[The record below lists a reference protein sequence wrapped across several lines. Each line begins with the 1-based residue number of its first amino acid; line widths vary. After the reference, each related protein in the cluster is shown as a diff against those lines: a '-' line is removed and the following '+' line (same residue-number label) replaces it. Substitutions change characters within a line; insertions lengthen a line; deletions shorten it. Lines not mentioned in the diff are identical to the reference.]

1 MSNKLL
7 IFAILCSL
15 LISTVVL
22 SLIKKNRLAEEY
34 SSTWLLVAFFALLA
48 SIFSKQIVGLY
59 SLLKGE
65 AGSGPEILLFFAL
78 LFLLFFLMYVSVKM
92 SDYKKNIVSLSQEVG
107 TLKYEI
113 ATLRQKLDR
122 K

>member
-1 MSNKLL
+1 MSDKLL
-7 IFAILCSL
+7 VFAILCAL
-15 LISTVVL
+15 LIAAVVL

-34 SSTWLLVAFFALLA
+34 SSSWLLVAFVTLIA
-48 SIFSKQIVGLY
+48 SVFSNQIVGLY
-59 SLLKGE
+59 GLLKGE

-78 LFLLFFLMYVSVKM
+78 LFLLFFLMYVSVKL

-107 TLKYEI
+107 NLKYEI
-113 ATLRQKLDR
+113 TALKQKLE